1 MSSLLGETVAQLY
14 TEMKI
19 ETQIDFLS
27 GVLDSL
33 SNEHLNLLKEKYVQ
47 EYFRSLGMPT
57 DFTLTEL
64 RHKKRSEVEFDESEQ
79 IIRLELKTSHAL
91 YPNQEQ
97 SYTLRIVLDK
107 HDNVK
112 FCRFTIPRE
121 LSSFVETLVS
131 NIKRNRQDFMEK
143 LPKMQMFL
151 PSRSPDYYYDI

>member
-1 MSSLLGETVAQLY
+1 MSSLLSETVAQLY
-14 TEMKI
+14 AEMEI

-27 GVLDSL
+27 GVLDAL

-64 RHKKRSEVEFDESEQ
+64 RHMKRSEVEFLEFEQ
-79 IIRLELKTSHAL
+79 IIRLELKTSHAS
-91 YPNQEQ
+91 YVHQ
-97 SYTLRIVLDK
+97 SFTLRIVLDK

-121 LSSFVETLVS
+121 LSSFVETLVT
-131 NIKRNRQDFMEK
+131 NIKSNRQDFIAK
-143 LPKMQMFL
+143 LPKMHMFL
-151 PSRSPDYYYDI
+151 PSRGPYSYDI

>member
-1 MSSLLGETVAQLY
+1 MSSLLSETVAQLY
-14 TEMKI
+14 AEMKI

-33 SNEHLNLLKEKYVQ
+33 SNAHLNLLKEKYVQ

-64 RHKKRSEVEFDESEQ
+64 RHMKRSEVEFLKFEQ
-79 IIRLELKTSHAL
+79 IIRLELKTSHAS
-91 YPNQEQ
+91 YPNQ
-97 SYTLRIVLDK
+97 SYTLRVVLDE